1 MWPRL
6 PLIVLAIS
14 FSPVSLLAQAHGYTD
29 ADVEEGGRIFRNNCV
44 ICHGP
49 DGNFIPGIN
58 LGRGQ
63 YKTAV
68 SDADLIK
75 VIRNGVPNTPMPPS
89 NYNELQATWIV
100 AYLRSMATDTQ
111 RASAQGGD
119 PVAGKAWYD
128 KSDCASCHR
137 IKGVGSRSGPD
148 LTEIGS
154 VRRVAELE
162 KSLFEP
168 DAEILPQNRTFQAVT
183 SAGATVTGTLLN
195 HDVFS
200 VQLLDAKDQLL
211 SLPKAQ
217 LKQQGFLPKS
227 PMPSY
232 KDKLNSQELAHLLAY
247 LSSLKGAN

>member
-1 MWPRL
+1 MRL
-6 PLIVLAIS
+6 PLLVLAIS
-14 FSPVSLLAQAHGYTD
+14 LSPVVLFAQQHDYTP

-68 SDADLIK
+68 TDADLIR

-89 NYNELQATWIV
+89 NYNEFQATVIV
-100 AYLRSMATDTQ
+100 AYLRSMAADHQ
-111 RASAQGGD
+111 RAGAQGGD

-137 IKGVGSRSGPD
+137 IKGVGSRTGPD
-148 LTEIGS
+148 LTEIGAL
-154 VRRVAELE
+154 RRSAEIE
-162 KSLFEP
+162 KSLLEP
-168 DAEILPQNRTFQAVT
+168 DAEVLPQNRTFQAVT
-183 SAGATVTGTLLN
+183 NTGTALTGTRLN

-211 SLPKAQ
+211 SVPKAQ
-217 LKQQGFLPKS
+217 LKQHGFLPKS

-232 KDKLNSQELAHLLAY
+232 RDKLNTQELANLLAY